1 MMNKLFIS
9 ILSVFLLFGISV
21 FGQITEEKTC
31 IDCHED
37 LVKLKFKH
45 PTKNKCE
52 DCHKSNKEKHPEEGV
67 KGFDLTKKLP
77 DLCYDCHESVGKNK
91 VLHKPATDGNCLFCH
106 DPHQSNSPKLLVS
119 NENDLCLKCHDKP
132 ISYENIKIV
141 NIKELLKEN
150 NYIHG
155 AIDSGCTVC
164 HSPHESDNTYRFK
177 KHFPGGETYLHATKD
192 SFALC
197 FSCHDSKLFEDAFS
211 KTATNFRIGNKN
223 LHYLHV
229 NREKSR
235 NCNRCHNVHGSK
247 NPFHINETV
256 RFGNWDMPINYKKS
270 ENGGSCFPG
279 CHVKRSYDRNA
290 TPLRDTISDYLTGY
304 TNEKK
309 YNSESEFNKR
319 LSEFNKLKFTDIKFE
334 FGSSNIIKGTDKN
347 LINIVNFMKKYPDS
361 KVEIQ
366 GYTDDLGEQSI
377 NMNLS
382 EERAKKV
389 KQLMVNMGIAYYRIY
404 TIGYGK
410 SNPIAPNDT
419 EKNRAK
425 NRRVEIKLVR

>member
-1 MMNKLFIS
+1 MNRLFSLILTVFLFI
-9 ILSVFLLFGISV
+9 GISLT
-21 FGQITEEKTC
+21 GQVTTEKTC
-31 IDCHED
+31 IECHED
-37 LVKLKFKH
+37 LVKLKYVHLK
-45 PTKNKCE
+45 KDQCE
-52 DCHKSNKEKHPEEGV
+52 DCHKSNNSKHPEEGII
-67 KGFDLTKKLP
+67 GFELTKKIP
-77 DLCYDCHESVGKNK
+77 DLCYDCHESVVKDK
-91 VLHKPATDGNCLFCH
+91 VLHEPATDGNCLFCH
-106 DPHQSNSPKLLVS
+106 DTHQSDNPKLLVS

-132 ISYENIKIV
+132 IVYKNLKIV

-150 NYIHG
+150 NYIHS

-177 KHFPGGETYLHATKD
+177 KHFPGGESYLHATKD

-211 KTATNFRIGNKN
+211 KSATNFRIGDEN

-256 RFGNWDMPINYKKS
+256 RFGNWDMPINYKKT

-279 CHVKRSYDRNA
+279 CHVRRSYDRFA
-290 TPLRDTISDYLTGY
+290 KPARDTI
-304 TNEKK
+304 TNDRHEEYVFENKT
-309 YNSESEFNKR
+309 NIVDEFNKR
-319 LSEFNKLKFTDIKFE
+319 LSEFSKLKFKDIKFE

-347 LINIVNFMKKYPDS
+347 LINIVNFMKKYPDC

-366 GYTDDLGEQSI
+366 GYTDNLGENSI
-377 NMNLS
+377 NINLS